1 MFSVYSV
8 YIILY
13 TLCINARRCIM
24 KRVAIYLRVSTLK
37 GQNTDNQRLVLEEI
51 AKKSDWEIVGIYE
64 DKASGAKGKESR
76 PAYKKLQEDATRRKF
91 DMVAAWSIDRLGRS
105 LQELVGF
112 LNEIQAIGIDL
123 YLHQQAIDT
132 TTPAGKLFFH
142 ISSAF
147 AEFERSIIVE
157 RVNAGLARAKADGKT
172 LGRPKVSDK
181 KEDEIRTMLK
191 GGTGILKTAKTLGIG
206 TGTVQR
212 IKNEMVATA

>member
-1 MFSVYSV
+1 M
-8 YIILY
+8 
-13 TLCINARRCIM
+13 M

-76 PAYKKLQEDATRRKF
+76 PAYKRLQEDATRRKF

-105 LQELVGF
+105 LQELVSF
-112 LNEIQAIGIDL
+112 LNEIQALGIEM

-132 TTPAGKLFFH
+132 STPAGKLFFH
-142 ISSAF
+142 MSSAF

-157 RVNAGLARAKADGKT
+157 RVNAGLARAKADGKV
-172 LGRPKVSDK
+172 LGRPKIGDK

-191 GGTGILKTAKTLGIG
+191 GGTGILKTAKTLGTG

-212 IKNEMVATA
+212 IKNAMIATA

>member
-1 MFSVYSV
+1 
-8 YIILY
+8 
-13 TLCINARRCIM
+13 M
-24 KRVAIYLRVSTLK
+24 KRVAIYLRVSTTK

-51 AKKSDWEIVGIYE
+51 AVKSGWDIVEIYE

-105 LQELVGF
+105 LQELVAF
-112 LNEIQAIGIDL
+112 LNEMQALGIEM

-132 TTPAGKLFFH
+132 STPAGKLFFH
-142 ISSAF
+142 MSSAF

-157 RVNAGLARAKADGKT
+157 RVNAGLARAKADGT
-172 LGRPKVSDK
+172 RLGRPKVGDK
-181 KEDEIRTMLK
+181 KEDEIRDMLK

-212 IKNEMVATA
+212 VKAEMTAAA

>member
-1 MFSVYSV
+1 
-8 YIILY
+8 
-13 TLCINARRCIM
+13 M
-24 KRVAIYLRVSTLK
+24 KRVALYLRVSTTN
-37 GQNTDNQRLVLEEI
+37 GQNTDNQRMVLEEI
-51 AKKSDWEIVGIYE
+51 AAKSGWDIVEIYE

-105 LQELVGF
+105 LQELVSF

-132 TTPAGKLFFH
+132 TTPAGRLFFH
-142 ISSAF
+142 VSSAF

-157 RVNAGLARAKADGKT
+157 RVNAGLARAKANGKV
-172 LGRPKVSDK
+172 LGRPKVGDEV
-181 KEDEIRTMLK
+181 EDEIKAMLK
-191 GGTGILKTAKTLGIG
+191 SGTGILKTAKTLGIG

-212 IKNEMVATA
+212 VKAEMAARA

>member
-1 MFSVYSV
+1 
-8 YIILY
+8 
-13 TLCINARRCIM
+13 M
-24 KRVAIYLRVSTLK
+24 KRVAIYLRVSTTK
-37 GQNTDNQRLVLEEI
+37 GQNTDNQRLVLEEVA
-51 AKKSDWEIVGIYE
+51 AKSGWDIVEIYE
-64 DKASGAKGKESR
+64 DKVSGAKGKESR

-105 LQELVGF
+105 LQELVSF
-112 LNEIQAIGIDL
+112 LNEIQAIDIDL

-157 RVNAGLARAKADGKT
+157 RVNAGLARAKAQGKI
-172 LGRPKVSDK
+172 LGRPKIGDK
-181 KEDEIRTMLK
+181 KEDEIRAMLK

-212 IKNEMVATA
+212 VKAEMVANA